1 MPSFSFNVAEVV
13 ISFPLRCR
21 SVSCSSSISASMSVL
36 ASCFPILPDGGSS
49 VDGEGSVDGGLSV
62 VVDSESFSL
71 PHQSYPNRELN
82 SSKKSVAK
90 LSSLSTVFL
99 TGTALHSVTKRAR
112 VKSLK

>member
-49 VDGEGSVDGGLSV
+49 VGIGDSVDVGLSV
-62 VVDSESFSL
+62 VVGDLESFSL

-112 VKSLK
+112 VKSL